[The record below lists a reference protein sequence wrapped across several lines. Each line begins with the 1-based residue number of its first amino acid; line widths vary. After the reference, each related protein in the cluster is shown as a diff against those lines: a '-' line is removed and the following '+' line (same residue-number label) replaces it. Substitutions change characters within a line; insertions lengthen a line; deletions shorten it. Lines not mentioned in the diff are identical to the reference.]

1 MKKTIP
7 KLLTLVC
14 LLVAVMGLSIVTAHA
29 ATVTGTISSGNEYR
43 YHEDKTPV
51 PQWGAFTSTKLKY
64 FTRNDT
70 GATVPAYCM
79 EPSVRSASGD
89 LSYSSTSWSSLSW
102 NQRYAVTLALSYGY
116 GGNYDFYGI
125 HPDCAQ
131 LATQAVIWEFV
142 CGYRGTTYPYTLY
155 DTTCANLFHYAGD
168 GVQEA
173 YDILIDRIMNHGK
186 IPSFAVKYRNQ
197 LSDANA
203 ITLTWDGSQYTGTA
217 TDTNGVL
224 SQYYFDT
231 DISGVS
237 VSRRRNVLTVTATKD
252 AAAKLNGYISSDYG
266 YSLDVEGTE
275 SVLLEPSNG
284 SNYQACTALTSLPDP
299 VWAYIHFKVKIVEE
313 KGSLTINKVDAETGK
328 ALAGVTYRL
337 YDSAGKKVADVTTG
351 ADGKAVFA
359 DLPQGKYSYQE
370 INAPSGYVVDNTKYQ
385 ITITATALNIA
396 QKRTN
401 TPAKASIEI
410 VKLDGDNKTPLQG
423 AGFRLYDASNK
434 QVAEGYTDVNG
445 RLTFSGL
452 RLGNYTYKEFKAPD
466 GYVLDDTAYSAV
478 LNKNGQVLK
487 VTRENTPVKGSIEIL
502 KVDADTKQ
510 PLAGVVY
517 QLFDAS
523 GNKIADGTTDANGK
537 VTFSNLRLS
546 KYFYQEISTVDGYV
560 LDETRYD
567 FSLTT
572 ANLNIKVTRENVLA
586 KGSIT
591 TRKVD
596 ATGTP
601 LAGAELV
608 LETSADGKTWTEVGK
623 ATTDKTGVAKWSDL
637 KIGGQYR
644 ITEVKAPAGYTLL
657 TEPLF
662 TGALDSSNRDI
673 TITACNSAGFVLPFT
688 GGNGFIA
695 PIMFAALMLCMGVYF
710 CKKFEMK
717 ENSK

>member
-1 MKKTIP
+1 MKKTIS

-29 ATVTGTISSGNEYR
+29 ATVTGTISGGNEYR
-43 YHEDKTPV
+43 YHEDRSPV

-142 CGYRGTTYPYTLY
+142 CGYRGTTYPYILY

-173 YDILIDRIMNHGK
+173 YDILIDRIMGHGV

-337 YDSAGKKVADVTTG
+337 FDASGNKVADATTG

-359 DLPQGKYSYQE
+359 DLSQGKYSYQE
-370 INAPSGYVVDNTKYQ
+370 ISAPSGYVVDNTEYQ
-385 ITITATALNIA
+385 ITITATALNITH
-396 QKRTN
+396 KRTN
-401 TPAKASIEI
+401 A
-410 VKLDGDNKTPLQG
+410 
-423 AGFRLYDASNK
+423 
-434 QVAEGYTDVNG
+434 
-445 RLTFSGL
+445 
-452 RLGNYTYKEFKAPD
+452 
-466 GYVLDDTAYSAV
+466 
-478 LNKNGQVLK
+478 
-487 VTRENTPVKGSIEIL
+487 
-502 KVDADTKQ
+502 
-510 PLAGVVY
+510 
-517 QLFDAS
+517 
-523 GNKIADGTTDANGK
+523 
-537 VTFSNLRLS
+537 
-546 KYFYQEISTVDGYV
+546 
-560 LDETRYD
+560 
-567 FSLTT
+567 
-572 ANLNIKVTRENVLA
+572 LA

-591 TRKVD
+591 VRKVD
-596 ATGTP
+596 ATGAP
-601 LAGAELV
+601 LSGAELL
-608 LETSADGKTWTEVGK
+608 LETSADGKTWTEVSRI
-623 ATTDKTGVAKWSDL
+623 TTDKTGSAQWTDL
-637 KIGGQYR
+637 KIGVQYR
-644 ITEVKAPAGYTLL
+644 VTETKAPIGHTLL
-657 TEPLF
+657 AKPLF
-662 TGALDSSNRDI
+662 TGTLDGNNRDI
-673 TITACNSAGFVLPFT
+673 TITACNNAGFALPFT

-710 CKKFEMK
+710 CKKSDFTK